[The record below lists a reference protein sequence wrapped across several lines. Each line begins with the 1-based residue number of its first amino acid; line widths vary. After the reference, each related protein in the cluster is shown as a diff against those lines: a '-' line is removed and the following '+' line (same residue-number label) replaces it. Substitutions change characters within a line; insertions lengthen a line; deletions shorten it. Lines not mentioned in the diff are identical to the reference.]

1 MNMLRYPLYRGETV
15 NRWLLAGIYEQK
27 MRFEPVTM
35 SGDVNLWLKEGFSI
49 HENPCRREYV
59 EERRSSSADLPDFS
73 GIQAGAKLH
82 LPEGERE
89 WRLYFPFDNA
99 NVELSAFW
107 FVPTSLRTW
116 AYTVLDSSDA
126 HRAPFRLKTCGG
138 ATVWINGEKAAEFS
152 PYTRNIEQAMSF
164 EAELKGGANLLA
176 VCLDDLA
183 ERDTQ
188 YYFRLDYHGAGQVEM
203 ALPVGSR
210 SPETIQAAEEALYHA
225 RFPEDTVMEGDV
237 RLLLRNPFRDE
248 LICAIEGGYEENL
261 VEGGIRRLQAAIAP
275 GSRETVLGRVE
286 DFSMGF
292 NHFSVTLKP
301 EGIPITRILPLQ
313 VYPVSLVPEPAPEL
327 EERKRQALRFLAV
340 HGEENINKAM
350 AILYAGGDREEAR
363 QIILRQ
369 MEGINDRYDCS
380 DFHLVHLYRLWSDF
394 REQELYDEG
403 FWDQVKACILSFRYW
418 MDEPGDDVMWF
429 FSENHALLFHTCQL
443 LAGQLFPGEVFT
455 NSGRTGAELQ
465 RRAEELLAGW
475 FERFFEEGLTEW
487 NCSAYIPIDVL
498 GLANLYGMAASP
510 SLRESAR
517 KALDKVF
524 YYTAVN
530 GFHGIL
536 SCSFGRSY
544 EKELKGNYINGTS
557 SMCWIGWG
565 TGYMNQSGKAAVS
578 LCLTDYAP
586 PAEYAA
592 YMSMPA
598 GRSMV
603 FRNTQGYMEH
613 VDLYA
618 YKTRDFMLSTACCF
632 KPGRKGY
639 QEHIVQAVLDP
650 QAQIWINHPG
660 ELHAHGSGRPSFWA
674 GNGYL
679 PKAAQFKG
687 LSVLLFDIH
696 PDHAAHYTH
705 AYFPVGCFDE
715 VVQYGNWCFARKGA
729 GFAAVYARNGLALQ
743 GRGLNRSRELVSPG
757 LVNMWLLRMAGPEE
771 FGSFEAFKD
780 SMLQMKLAAGPNLQ
794 LRLQDAVYGQV
805 EMSWDSPLTVNGK
818 VISYKGYSTDGVIQY
833 MDSERAK

>member
-49 HENPCRREYV
+49 HENPCRSEYV
-59 EERRSSSADLPDFS
+59 EQRRSCSPDLPDLS
-73 GIQAGAKLH
+73 GILAGVKLH

-116 AYTVLDSSDA
+116 AYTVLESANA

-152 PYTRNIEQAMSF
+152 PYTRNIEQTMSF
-164 EAELKGGANLLA
+164 EAELKEGANLLA

-188 YYFRLDYHGAGQVEM
+188 YYFRLDYHGAGRVEM

-210 SPETIQAAEEALYHA
+210 CPETIQAAEEALYHA
-225 RFPEDTVMEGDV
+225 RFPEDTVMEGEV
-237 RLLLRNPFRDE
+237 RLLLRNPFPHE
-248 LICAIEGGYEENL
+248 LMCDIEGGYEENL

-292 NHFSVTLKP
+292 NHFAVTLEP

-394 REQELYDEG
+394 REQKLYDEG
-403 FWDQVKACILSFRYW
+403 FWDQVKACILGFRYW

-443 LAGQLFPGEVFT
+443 LAGQLFPGEVFA

-465 RRAEELLAGW
+465 RRAEELLKGW

-510 SLRESAR
+510 TLRESAR

-565 TGYMNQSGKAAVS
+565 TGYLNQSGKAAVS

-618 YKTRDFMLSTACCF
+618 YKTRDFMLSTACGF

-705 AYFPVGCFDE
+705 AFFPVGCFDE
-715 VVQYGNWCFARKGA
+715 VVQYSNWCFARKGT

-757 LVNMWLLRMAGPEE
+757 LANMWLLRLAGPEE
-771 FGSFEAFKD
+771 FGSFEAFTD
-780 SMLQMKLAAGPNLQ
+780 SMLQMKLAAGPDLQ

-818 VISYKGYSTDGVIQY
+818 VISYKGYSTDGVIEY
-833 MDSERAK
+833 MEAERAK